1 MHSVLI
7 RTFAAL
13 SFALASSAA
22 PAQDAATTTTPTT
35 APTDAKQKWD
45 ALTPAQQAAFKQEA
59 KTQAEDKKTAWTAL
73 SPEEQAAKKTAAK
86 EKAQPYMDNA
96 KTEMSTRR
104 AANTGTHR
112 WRVNFGAESQ
122 KLGACIGVAMVRSC
136 AQWKV
141 VVMGALVH
149 VKPGLREQA
158 YG

>member
-1 MHSVLI
+1 MDRIASGFLYLSKNPHYL
-7 RTFAAL
+7 RPAAVCRE
-13 SFALASSAA
+13 FDCAASRGVPRLPICSRIEQKSNDLDASAGGA
-22 PAQDAATTTTPTT
+22 ILEGGPSRAAGVP
-35 APTDAKQKWD
+35 
-45 ALTPAQQAAFKQEA
+45 
-59 KTQAEDKKTAWTAL
+59 
-73 SPEEQAAKKTAAK
+73 
-86 EKAQPYMDNA
+86 
-96 KTEMSTRR
+96 